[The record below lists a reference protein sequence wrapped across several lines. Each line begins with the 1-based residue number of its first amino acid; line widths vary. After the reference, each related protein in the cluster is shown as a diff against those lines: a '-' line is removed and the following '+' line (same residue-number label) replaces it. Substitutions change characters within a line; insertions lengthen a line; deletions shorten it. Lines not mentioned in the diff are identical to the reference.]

1 MIRSFLRRVFGSRGA
16 RPDVRNVPE
25 IIPRD
30 RHGIGRDSISACALR
45 VTSTLQ
51 DNGYKAFVVG
61 GAVRDLLIGRKPK
74 DFDVATDAT
83 PEQAAALFRRSRI
96 IGRRF
101 RLVHVMCGQ
110 ELVETA
116 TFRGDGSPPA
126 DAELDTQ
133 GEEAADAFDAPEPP
147 PASDPRGPRGPR
159 GTRPRTESGPGT
171 RQADQH
177 GRLIRDN
184 VFGTQQQDA
193 ARRDFTVNALFYDP
207 RAEEIVDYH
216 HGLDDLRKRQI
227 RMIGDPA
234 TRYRED
240 PVRMLRA
247 VRFASS
253 IGFEIEAS
261 TRAPIRE
268 LAPLLSNV
276 PPARL
281 FDEMLKLLLS
291 GGAVACVNRLRED
304 GLHHGLMPMLDVI
317 FEQPLGEKFVML
329 ALSNTDARINA
340 GKSVSPAF
348 LFASLLWHEV
358 LAQWKRGMDA
368 PSGGRGKPPLI
379 ALAEAMDAVISSQV
393 EQLAIPRR
401 FTAQMRE
408 IWFLQPRFEQRFGR
422 RPFRL
427 LEQERFR
434 SGYDFLLLRCESGEL
449 DAEVGEWWTR
459 FQRAGEAEREEMLLP
474 EAASGKPRRKRSRG
488 GRARAGGG
496 DGAAPGEAGGAPAG
510 TGAGGD

>member
-133 GEEAADAFDAPEPP
+133 GEETADAFDAPEPP
-147 PASDPRGPRGPR
+147 PASGPRGPR

-281 FDEMLKLLLS
+281 FDEMLKLLQTGHALAS
-291 GGAVACVNRLRED
+291 IEQLQKLGLHKGIYPLLDVVVERADTAFVKAALLDTDRRVGEGKPVAPSFLLACVLWADVKLGWDQRLAKKT
-304 GLHHGLMPMLDVI
+304 PP
-317 FEQPLGEKFVML
+317 FP
-329 ALSNTDARINA
+329 ALQEAIDEVFDARI
-340 GKSVSPAF
+340 GEVS
-348 LFASLLWHEV
+348 
-358 LAQWKRGMDA
+358 
-368 PSGGRGKPPLI
+368 GRGK
-379 ALAEAMDAVISSQV
+379 LAAD
-393 EQLAIPRR
+393 
-401 FTAQMRE
+401 MRE
-408 IWFLQPRFEQRFGR
+408 IWMMQPRFDKRIGSTPFSLVEQA
-422 RPFRL
+422 
-427 LEQERFR
+427 RFR
-434 SGYDFLLLRCESGEL
+434 AGFDFLRLR
-449 DAEVGEWWTR
+449 AEVSEVEVSLADWWQEFSTADDAAR
-459 FQRAGEAEREEMLLP
+459 EDLIQLVKAEKSPASVGGTPKSRRAPRRRKPSGQSADGEA
-474 EAASGKPRRKRSRG
+474 
-488 GRARAGGG
+488 
-496 DGAAPGEAGGAPAG
+496 
-510 TGAGGD
+510 